1 MEEKSVERGRVLLV
15 RPGFVPRKKRRI
27 IWVVRCQSVSVE
39 TASLCCYF
47 CWVLPQ
53 QSIRFLGGSKGLPLC
68 VVSSIT
74 FIEESN
80 VCVAFH
86 FVTT

>member
-15 RPGFVPRKKRRI
+15 RPGFVPRRKSR
-27 IWVVRCQSVSVE
+27 VVRCQSVSVE

-53 QSIRFLGGSKGLPLC
+53 QSIRFLGGSKGSPSC
-68 VVSSIT
+68 VDSSVT
-74 FIEESN
+74 FVEESN

>member
-1 MEEKSVERGRVLLV
+1 VEEKSVERGRVLLV
-15 RPGFVPRKKRRI
+15 RPGFVPRRKRRI
-27 IWVVRCQSVSVE
+27 IRVVRCLSVSVE
-39 TASLCCYF
+39 TASLYCYF

-53 QSIRFLGGSKGLPLC
+53 QSIRFLGGSKGSPSC
-68 VVSSIT
+68 IVSSVT
-74 FIEESN
+74 FVEESN